1 MKNLRMDLF
10 TDFKCIGSKC
20 PYTCCKGWSVFIDK
34 EAAEY
39 YKKVEG
45 ELGEKLKKSI
55 KYEGEKI
62 SFIMDKN
69 DRCPF
74 LNDDN
79 LCDIYINL
87 GPENMC
93 NICREFPRISHQYG
107 DIYFLTVYQD
117 CPEVAKMLIEKKEPI
132 KFQFAE
138 SDKIKAEIKEDI
150 DWKKFNNYIN
160 AFVTVEDIVSNQSIS
175 IQNRIKLVI
184 LFSKQFDELQDDS
197 SNEIQQMLEFF
208 GNEENYKQIIP
219 DLEKIEYLPNKDILF
234 FRQVVEIPMLRE
246 DAKHC
251 REFFSDEGISRY
263 KNDIKN
269 NEESASK
276 LHNLQEKLLQVI
288 LFKYFME
295 GFNIDDFKKVFFEGM
310 ILYKVYEYSF
320 KNIYFDTGD
329 VFNEERIIE
338 RIAKIGRILEHTVDE
353 KKEKRNYKIILEKL
367 KENGIYEYDILLEIT

>member
-1 MKNLRMDLF
+1 MNYLAIDLSSLFVNSNFVENEMFNNILNISVNLLLILLPLIVLVVMINFSLKRNLF
-10 TDFKCIGSKC
+10 FVLFLCIYLIIVLA
-20 PYTCCKGWSVFIDK
+20 YTFFSNI
-34 EAAEY
+34 
-39 YKKVEG
+39 
-45 ELGEKLKKSI
+45 I
-55 KYEGEKI
+55 
-62 SFIMDKN
+62 
-69 DRCPF
+69 
-74 LNDDN
+74 N
-79 LCDIYINL
+79 LCIYGSVLFIL
-87 GPENMC
+87 LFITM
-93 NICREFPRISHQYG
+93 
-107 DIYFLTVYQD
+107 FL
-117 CPEVAKMLIEKKEPI
+117 
-132 KFQFAE
+132 
-138 SDKIKAEIKEDI
+138 S
-150 DWKKFNNYIN
+150 
-160 AFVTVEDIVSNQSIS
+160 
-175 IQNRIKLVI
+175 
-184 LFSKQFDELQDDS
+184 
-197 SNEIQQMLEFF
+197 
-208 GNEENYKQIIP
+208 ENYKQIIP